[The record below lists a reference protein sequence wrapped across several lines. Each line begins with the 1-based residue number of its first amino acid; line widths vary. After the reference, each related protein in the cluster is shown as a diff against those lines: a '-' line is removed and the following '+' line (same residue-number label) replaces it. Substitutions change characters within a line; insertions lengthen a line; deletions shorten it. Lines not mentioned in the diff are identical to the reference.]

1 MGFLRNASMV
11 LRGQVRVR
19 PRPQADADEALTQQQ
34 QQALEDIARRMA
46 EMAAAIKELEE
57 RAQTVPPAGEAA
69 SPDRAEVQ
77 VEMIDQ
83 MLSGIRG
90 LRVALDQQRAEL
102 AEAEQRLVEAEAE
115 AAAEAE
121 AQEQTEGETTT
132 SA

>member
-1 MGFLRNASMV
+1 MGFLRNASLV

-19 PRPQADADEALTQQQ
+19 PRPQQEALTQQQ

-57 RAQTVPPAGEAA
+57 RAQTVHPAGEAA
-69 SPDRAEVQ
+69 DGDDSDSPERAQVQ

-102 AEAEQRLVEAEAE
+102 ADAEQLLVEAEAE
-115 AAAEAE
+115 AQA
-121 AQEQTEGETTT
+121 EGETPT
-132 SA
+132 A

>member
-11 LRGQVRVR
+11 FRGQVRVR
-19 PRPQADADEALTQQQ
+19 PRPQQEAEEALTQQQ

-57 RAQTVPPAGEAA
+57 RAQTVHPPGDAAEGDDSA
-69 SPDRAEVQ
+69 SPERAQVQ

-83 MLSGIRG
+83 MLNGIRG

-102 AEAEQRLVEAEAE
+102 ADAEQRLVEAE
-115 AAAEAE
+115 
-121 AQEQTEGETTT
+121 GE
-132 SA
+132 SPPA

>member
-19 PRPQADADEALTQQQ
+19 PRPQQDADEALTQQQ

-46 EMAAAIKELEE
+46 EMATAIKELEE
-57 RAQTVPPAGEAA
+57 RAQAANPAGEVEGEDGA
-69 SPDRAEVQ
+69 PLDRAQLQ

-90 LRVALDQQRAEL
+90 LRVALDEQRAEL
-102 AEAEQRLVEAEAE
+102 ADAEQRLVEAEAE
-115 AAAEAE
+115 A
-121 AQEQTEGETTT
+121 QEEEPPPT
-132 SA
+132 